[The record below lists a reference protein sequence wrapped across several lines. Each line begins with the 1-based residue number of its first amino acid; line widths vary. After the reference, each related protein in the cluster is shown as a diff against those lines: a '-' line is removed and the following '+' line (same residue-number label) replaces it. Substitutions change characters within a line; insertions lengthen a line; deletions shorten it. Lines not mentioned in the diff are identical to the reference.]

1 MKEIKLNVE
10 GMTCGGC
17 ENRIKNALS
26 EIEGVESVVASHETK
41 EVTIT
46 LNAEVEEDIL
56 KETITDLG
64 FEVVE

>member
-26 EIEGVESVVASHETK
+26 EIEGVESVVANHETN

-46 LNAEVEEDIL
+46 LNAEVEEETL
-56 KETITDLG
+56 KEIITDLG

>member
-26 EIEGVESVVASHETK
+26 EIEGVESVTANHETK

-46 LNAEVEEDIL
+46 LNAEVEEDTL
-56 KETITDLG
+56 KETINDLG

>member
-26 EIEGVESVVASHETK
+26 EIEGVESVTANHETK

-46 LNAEVEEDIL
+46 LNAEVEEDTL

>member
-26 EIEGVESVVASHETK
+26 EIEGVESVTANHETK

-46 LNAEVEEDIL
+46 LNAEVEEETL